1 MLEKNNELMQD
12 KNGRTM
18 KTGDIV
24 KIENAYFKN
33 DNGYYY
39 IDRTPGD
46 ASWLGSDYSLHK
58 ISKRG
63 KISTAKYH
71 LAFWPLSSY
80 CSDRMKNAAAH
91 EHNKK
96 YATIEVVFD
105 IDRAEVIAHFEEE
118 TNKSEEAAKTW
129 AWRFGEDSETAQ
141 KEKRIAAFHRATVER
156 MKAED
161 AAAQNETAPEPE
173 TMPEASAQNE
183 TTKTSEQD
191 APAQVSLFD
200 FLGEGSPEESETQ
213 NAPEEIAAMQNEIA
227 PEALP
232 ESKTEPETTPEAS
245 AQNEATPSPAPVK
258 YYDISEETARRAW
271 YAVHMGDYKKDS
283 ATNEYRASVDNAA
296 EIAAAQKRKVSQF
309 YHDKID
315 RLLDRYAYR
324 LAKWYNDYNRNEA
337 SCPSWFISGPAK
349 YPVRKHEKKMNRERS
364 LWAEYDEIKALV
376 DKIKSVGTGPIDLAD
391 PHARE
396 MLQERLDSLQKELER
411 DKVLNAYWRKH
422 KTFIGCPEL
431 SASYAEKLTAE
442 INEML
447 NRCAWITKPFP
458 DYELTS
464 LRDKIK
470 RTEERLA
477 ELDRREAAQE
487 SGDTSNQKFEGG
499 EIIRN
504 TILDRLQIIFDSIP
518 DEETRTALKQNGFR
532 WSPKNKA
539 WQRQLTNNAE
549 YALQRLNLVPQN

>member
-33 DNGYYY
+33 NNGYYY
-39 IDRTPGD
+39 IDRSPGD
-46 ASWLGSDYSLHK
+46 ASWLGYDYSLHK
-58 ISKRG
+58 IGKRG

-80 CSDRMKNAAAH
+80 CSDQRKNAEAH

-105 IDRAEVIAHFEEE
+105 VDRSEVIAHFEQEAQH
-118 TNKSEEAAKTW
+118 SEKQAKTW

-141 KEKRIAAFHRATVER
+141 KEKNIAAYHRATVER

-161 AAAQNETAPEPE
+161 KT
-173 TMPEASAQNE
+173 QNE
-183 TTKTSEQD
+183 TTQDPEAIPETAEQD
-191 APAQVSLFD
+191 EITPEEQTAPAQASLFD
-200 FLGEGSPEESETQ
+200 FLGETDPEESETQ
-213 NAPEEIAAMQNEIA
+213 NTPEEIAAIQNEIA

-232 ESKTEPETTPEAS
+232 ESKTEPETMPEAS

-258 YYDISEETARRAW
+258 YYDISEETARLAW

-283 ATNEYRASVDNAA
+283 ATSEYRASVDEAA
-296 EIAAAQKRKVSQF
+296 EIAQKQKQKVSQF

-337 SCPSWFISGPAK
+337 SCPSWFISGPAN
-349 YPVRKHEKKMNRERS
+349 YPARKHEKKMNRERS
-364 LWAEYDEIKALV
+364 LWAEYDEIKGIV
-376 DKIKSVGTGPIDLAD
+376 DKIKSVGTGAIDLAD

-396 MLQERLDSLQKELER
+396 MLQDRLNSLQVELER
-411 DKVLNAYWRKH
+411 DKKLNAYWRKH

-431 SASYAEKLTAE
+431 SESYAEKLTKE
-442 INEML
+442 ISEML

-470 RTEERLA
+470 RTRERLE
-477 ELDRREAAQE
+477 ELDRRQAAAE
-487 SGDTSNQKFEGG
+487 DPDSNNNKKFDGG

-504 TILDRLQIIFDSIP
+504 IALDRLQIIFESIP
-518 DEETRTALKQNGFR
+518 DTETRNALKTNGFR

-539 WQRQLTNNAE
+539 WQRQLTDNAE

>member
-1 MLEKNNELMQD
+1 MTGQNNELMQD
-12 KNGRTM
+12 KNGRAM
-18 KTGDIV
+18 RTGDIV

-33 DNGYYY
+33 DNGYYF
-39 IDRTPGD
+39 IDRAPGD
-46 ASWLGSDYSLHK
+46 ASWLGRDYSLHK
-58 ISKRG
+58 IGKRG
-63 KISTAKYH
+63 KISTAKYN

-80 CSDRMKNAAAH
+80 CSDQRKNSEAH

-105 IDRAEVIAHFEEE
+105 VDRSEVIAHFEQEAQH
-118 TNKSEEAAKTW
+118 SEEQAKTW
-129 AWRFGEDSETAQ
+129 AWRFGEDSETTQ
-141 KEKRIAAFHRATVER
+141 KEKNIAAYHRATVER

-161 AAAQNETAPEPE
+161 KN
-173 TMPEASAQNE
+173 QNE
-183 TTKTSEQD
+183 TTQDPEAIPETAEQNEITPEEQT
-191 APAQVSLFD
+191 APAQASLFD
-200 FLGEGSPEESETQ
+200 FLGETDPEESKTQ
-213 NAPEEIAAMQNEIA
+213 NDKT

-232 ESKTEPETTPEAS
+232 EKEPEPAPEIS
-245 AQNEATPSPAPVK
+245 SETAQNETPAPAPVK
-258 YYDISEETARRAW
+258 YYDISEQTACLAW
-271 YAVHMGDYKKDS
+271 EAVHMSSYKKDS
-283 ATNEYRASVDNAA
+283 ATNEYRASVDEAA
-296 EIAAAQKRKVSQF
+296 EIAQKQKQKVSQF

-337 SCPSWFISGPAK
+337 SCPSWFICGPAN

-364 LWAEYDEIKALV
+364 LWAEYDEIKGIV
-376 DKIKSVGTGPIDLAD
+376 DKIKSVGTGAIDLAD

-396 MLQERLDSLQKELER
+396 MLQDRIDSLQAELER
-411 DKVLNAYWRKH
+411 DKKLNAYWRKH

-431 SASYAEKLTAE
+431 SESYAEKLTKE
-442 INEML
+442 ITEML

-470 RTEERLA
+470 RTQERLE
-477 ELDRREAAQE
+477 ELDRRQAAAE
-487 SGDTSNQKFEGG
+487 DPDSNNNQKFNGG

-504 TILDRLQIIFDSIP
+504 IALDRLQIIFDSIP
-518 DEETRTALKQNGFR
+518 DAETRTALKTNGFR

-549 YALQRLNLVPQN
+549 YALQRLNLIPQN

>member
-1 MLEKNNELMQD
+1 MTGQNNELIQD

-18 KTGDIV
+18 RTGDIV

-39 IDRTPGD
+39 IDRAPGD

-58 ISKRG
+58 IGKRG
-63 KISTAKYH
+63 KISTAKYNI
-71 LAFWPLSSY
+71 AFWPLSSY
-80 CSDRMKNAAAH
+80 CSDQRKNAEAH
-91 EHNKK
+91 EHNKNH
-96 YATIEVVFD
+96 ATIEVVFD
-105 IDRAEVIAHFEEE
+105 VDRSEVIARFEQEAQH
-118 TNKSEEAAKTW
+118 SEEQAKTW

-141 KEKRIAAFHRATVER
+141 KEKNIAAYHRATVER

-161 AAAQNETAPEPE
+161 KT
-173 TMPEASAQNE
+173 QNE
-183 TTKTSEQD
+183 TTQDPEAIPETAEQNEITPEEQT
-191 APAQVSLFD
+191 APAQASLFD
-200 FLGEGSPEESETQ
+200 FLGEADPEESKTQ
-213 NAPEEIAAMQNEIA
+213 NDKT

-232 ESKTEPETTPEAS
+232 EKEPEPAPEISSETT
-245 AQNEATPSPAPVK
+245 QNETPAPAPVK
-258 YYDISEETARRAW
+258 YYDISEQTACRAW
-271 YAVHMGDYKKDS
+271 EAVHMSSYKKDS
-283 ATNEYRASVDNAA
+283 ATNEYRTSVDEAA
-296 EIAAAQKRKVSQF
+296 EIAQKQKQKVSQF

-315 RLLDRYAYR
+315 HLLDRYAYR

-337 SCPSWFISGPAK
+337 SCPSWFICGPAN

-364 LWAEYDEIKALV
+364 LWAEYDEIKGIV
-376 DKIKSVGTGPIDLAD
+376 DKIKSVGTGAIDLAD

-396 MLQERLDSLQKELER
+396 MLQDRIDSLQAELER
-411 DKVLNAYWRKH
+411 DKKLNAYWRKH

-431 SASYAEKLTAE
+431 SESYAEKLTKE
-442 INEML
+442 ITEML

-470 RTEERLA
+470 RTQERLE
-477 ELDRREAAQE
+477 ELDRRQAAAE
-487 SGDTSNQKFEGG
+487 DPDSNNNQKFDGG

-504 TILDRLQIIFDSIP
+504 IALDRLQIIFDSIP
-518 DEETRTALKQNGFR
+518 DAETRTALKTNGFR